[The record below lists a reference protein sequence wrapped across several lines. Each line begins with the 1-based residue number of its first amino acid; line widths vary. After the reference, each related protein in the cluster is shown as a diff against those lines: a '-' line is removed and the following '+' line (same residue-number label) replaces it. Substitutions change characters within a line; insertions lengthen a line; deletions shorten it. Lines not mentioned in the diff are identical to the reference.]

1 MSLPLHV
8 LSQLAASAQFGQAA
22 LALGPDHAHAAMAAS
37 VPNPAPLSPGAGGS
51 AIRTLLAWVKWL
63 ALAACGASAI
73 VAGGMM
79 AAGSTTR
86 RSELAERGKMAL
98 LWSVGGAIVVGIG
111 IPLVNQAFRLG

>member
-8 LSQLAASAQFGQAA
+8 LSQLAANAQLGHAA
-22 LALGPDHAHAAMAAS
+22 LGSEHAHAALAAS
-37 VPNPAPLSPGAGGS
+37 VPNPAPLSPGAGGN

-86 RSELAERGKMAL
+86 RSELAERGKTAL
-98 LWSVGGAIVVGIG
+98 LWSIAGAIVVGIG
-111 IPLVNQAFRLG
+111 IPLVNQAFKLG

>member
-1 MSLPLHV
+1 MSLPLHL
-8 LSQLAASAQFGQAA
+8 LSELAASTQLGP
-22 LALGPDHAHAAMAAS
+22 LALRPDHLRALLVAD
-37 VPNPAPLSPGAGGS
+37 VPNPAPLSPGPGGG
-51 AIRTLLAWVKWL
+51 AITALLAWMKWL

-86 RSELAERGKMAL
+86 RSELAERGKTAL
-98 LWSVGGAIVVGIG
+98 LWSVVGAIVVAIG